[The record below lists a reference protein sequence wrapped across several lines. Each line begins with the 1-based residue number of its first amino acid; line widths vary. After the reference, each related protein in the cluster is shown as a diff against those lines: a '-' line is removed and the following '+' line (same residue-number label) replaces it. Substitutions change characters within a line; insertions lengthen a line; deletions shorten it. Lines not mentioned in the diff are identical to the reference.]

1 MIKYITEKLI
11 KANELLNK
19 YRYSDSDIE
28 DASDIIFQVINEL
41 NSKNKYIIELY
52 NCLFKIL
59 EDINNLTTNDIQA
72 KISEI
77 EEVLSSVVSIDD
89 IDKKFIV
96 RYINSINNCKEN
108 IIFSELLTKD
118 TFVDYLKLKF
128 DIK

>member
-1 MIKYITEKLI
+1 MIKDITKRLTE
-11 KANELLNK
+11 ANELLK
-19 YRYSDSDIE
+19 KHYYEDSDIE
-28 DASDIIFQVINEL
+28 DASDIIFQVIKEL
-41 NSKNKYIIELY
+41 DSKNKYIIELY

-59 EDINNLTTNDIQA
+59 ENISNLTTNDIQI
-72 KISEI
+72 KIGEI
-77 EEVLSSVVSIDD
+77 EEALSSMVSIDD

-96 RYINSINNCKEN
+96 RYIDSINNYKEN